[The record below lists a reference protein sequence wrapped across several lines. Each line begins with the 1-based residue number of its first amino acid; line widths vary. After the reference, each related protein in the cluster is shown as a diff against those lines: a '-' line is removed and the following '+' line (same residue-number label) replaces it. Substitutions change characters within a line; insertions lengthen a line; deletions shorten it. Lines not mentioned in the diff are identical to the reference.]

1 MQQRMTIIKG
11 IYLLENM
18 NNNILVLAPH
28 GDDEVLGCGGS
39 IAKHVESGDQ
49 VTVAFIKAAYDE
61 RSAVQLENTGSAQR
75 VLGYDNMIVM
85 NLDENTIH
93 NKLEFIRELEII
105 INTVKPDTIY
115 STFYGD
121 LHQDHRALF
130 EALNTAARIW
140 ANHLVKK
147 ILLCETI
154 SSTDQGIIRNIN
166 PFVPNYYVTL
176 NDHHI
181 DKKMDALACYEREI
195 KKECHPRSI
204 EHVLNIAKS
213 RGREIR
219 NSYAEAFMLMR
230 FID

>member
-1 MQQRMTIIKG
+1 MTIIKG
-11 IYLLENM
+11 IYTSENM
-18 NNNILVLAPH
+18 SNNILILAPH

-39 IAKHVESGDQ
+39 IAKHIESGDQ

-61 RSAVQLENTGSAQR
+61 RSTVQLQNTGNAQR
-75 VLGYDNMIVM
+75 VLGYDHAIRM
-85 NLDENTIH
+85 NLDDNTIH

-105 INTVKPDTIY
+105 VNTIKPDTIY

-130 EALNTAARIW
+130 EALNTAARVW
-140 ANHLVKK
+140 ADHLVKK

-154 SSTDQGIIRNIN
+154 SSTDQGIIHNIN

-176 NDHHI
+176 SDHHV
-181 DKKMDALACYEREI
+181 DKKMNALSCYEREI

-204 EHVLNIAKS
+204 EHVLNVAKS

-219 NSYAEAFMLMR
+219 SSYAEAFMLMR

>member
-1 MQQRMTIIKG
+1 MTIING

-18 NNNILVLAPH
+18 SNNVLVLAPH

-39 IAKHVESGDQ
+39 IAKHIESGDQ

-61 RSAVQLENTGSAQR
+61 RSTVQLQNTISAQK
-75 VLGYDNMIVM
+75 VLDYERMIIM

-93 NKLEFIRELEII
+93 NKLEFIKELEVIV
-105 INTVKPDTIY
+105 NTVKPDTIY

-130 EALNTAARIW
+130 EALNTAARVW
-140 ANHLVKK
+140 ADHLVKK

-176 NDHHI
+176 SDRHI
-181 DKKMDALACYEREI
+181 DKKIDALSCYEREI

-204 EHVLNIAKS
+204 EHVLSVAKS